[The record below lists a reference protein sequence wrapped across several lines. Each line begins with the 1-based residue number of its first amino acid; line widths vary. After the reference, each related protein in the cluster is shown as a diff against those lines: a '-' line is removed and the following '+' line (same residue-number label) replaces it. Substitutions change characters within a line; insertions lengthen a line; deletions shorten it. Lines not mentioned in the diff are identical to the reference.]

1 MKRLKCILS
10 VLFAVVVFCSCGG
23 GGSTAATEGL
33 TGRVTL
39 DGYEGRKV
47 YLETTGANALKVD
60 SATVAEGR
68 FALTFNDSVPQVYR
82 LVLTAS
88 DDDQFPITLPV
99 VSEKGHVQ
107 VVMGELVLT
116 SGTPLNDTL
125 QDFLLAVSN
134 FTEKAVD
141 GFKQQLMKD
150 EKPGLQQVRDD
161 FAKLVEGAVMK
172 NIDTPVGAYIYRTYS
187 HNLTPEQK
195 ESIVSR
201 GGESFRKA
209 VNE

>member
-23 GGSTAATEGL
+23 GGSTAVTEGL

-134 FTEKAVD
+134 FTDKAM
-141 GFKQQLMKD
+141 QQ
-150 EKPGLQQVRDD
+150 EKPDMQQVKAD
-161 FAKLVEGAVMK
+161 FSKLVEGAVMK

>member
-134 FTEKAVD
+134 FTDKAM
-141 GFKQQLMKD
+141 QQ
-150 EKPGLQQVRDD
+150 EKPDMQQVMAD

-172 NIDTPVGAYIYRTYS
+172 NIGTPVGAYIYRTYS

-195 ESIVSR
+195 ESIISR
-201 GGESFRKA
+201 GGDSFRKA

>member
-10 VLFAVVVFCSCGG
+10 VLFAVVVLSSCGG

-88 DDDQFPITLPV
+88 DDDLFPITLPV

-134 FTEKAVD
+134 FTDKAM
-141 GFKQQLMKD
+141 QQ
-150 EKPGLQQVRDD
+150 EKPDMQQVKAD

-172 NIDTPVGAYIYRTYS
+172 NIGTPVGAYIYRTYS
-187 HNLTPEQK
+187 DKLTPEQK

-201 GGESFRKA
+201 GGDSFRKA

>member
-1 MKRLKCILS
+1 MKNMKCILS
-10 VLFAVVVFCSCGG
+10 VLFAVVVLSSCGG

-47 YLETTGANALKVD
+47 YLETTGATALKVD

-82 LVLTAS
+82 LVLTSS

-134 FTEKAVD
+134 FTDKAM
-141 GFKQQLMKD
+141 QQ
-150 EKPGLQQVRDD
+150 EKPDMQQVKAD

-172 NIDTPVGAYIYRTYS
+172 NIGTPVGAYIYRTYS
-187 HNLTPEQK
+187 DKLTPEQK
-195 ESIVSR
+195 EAIISR
-201 GGESFRKA
+201 GGDSFRKA

>member
-10 VLFAVVVFCSCGG
+10 VLFSVVVFCSCGG
-23 GGSTAATEGL
+23 GGSTAVTEGL

-134 FTEKAVD
+134 FTDKAM
-141 GFKQQLMKD
+141 QQ
-150 EKPGLQQVRDD
+150 EKPDMQQVKAD

-172 NIDTPVGAYIYRTYS
+172 NIGTPVGAYIYRTYS

>member
-10 VLFAVVVFCSCGG
+10 VLFSVVVFCSCGG
-23 GGSTAATEGL
+23 GGSTAVTEGL

-134 FTEKAVD
+134 FTEKAM
-141 GFKQQLMKD
+141 QQ
-150 EKPGLQQVRDD
+150 EKPDMQQVMAD

-172 NIDTPVGAYIYRTYS
+172 NIGTPVGAYIYRTYS
-187 HNLTPEQK
+187 DKLTPEQK

-201 GGESFRKA
+201 GGDSFRKA

>member
-10 VLFAVVVFCSCGG
+10 VLFSVVVFCSCGG

-134 FTEKAVD
+134 FTDKAM
-141 GFKQQLMKD
+141 QQ
-150 EKPGLQQVRDD
+150 EKPDMQQVKAD

-172 NIDTPVGAYIYRTYS
+172 NIGTPVGAYIYRTYS
-187 HNLTPEQK
+187 DKLTPEQK
-195 ESIVSR
+195 ESIANR
-201 GGESFRKA
+201 GGDSFRKA

>member
-23 GGSTAATEGL
+23 GGSTAVTEGL

-134 FTEKAVD
+134 FTDKAM
-141 GFKQQLMKD
+141 QQ
-150 EKPGLQQVRDD
+150 EKPDMQQVKAD

-172 NIDTPVGAYIYRTYS
+172 NIGTPVGAYIYRTYS
-187 HNLTPEQK
+187 DKLTPEQK
-195 ESIVSR
+195 ESIANR
-201 GGESFRKA
+201 GGDSFRKA

>member
-47 YLETTGANALKVD
+47 HLETTGANALKVD

-134 FTEKAVD
+134 FTDKAM
-141 GFKQQLMKD
+141 QQ
-150 EKPGLQQVRDD
+150 EKPDMQQVKAD

-172 NIDTPVGAYIYRTYS
+172 NIGTPVGAYIYRTYS
-187 HNLTPEQK
+187 DKLTPEQK

-201 GGESFRKA
+201 GGDSFRKA

>member
-10 VLFAVVVFCSCGG
+10 VLFAVVVLSSCGG

-134 FTEKAVD
+134 FTDKAM
-141 GFKQQLMKD
+141 QQ
-150 EKPGLQQVRDD
+150 EKPDMQQVKAD

-172 NIDTPVGAYIYRTYS
+172 NIGTPVGAYIYRTYS

-201 GGESFRKA
+201 GGDSFRKA

>member
-10 VLFAVVVFCSCGG
+10 VLFAVVVLSSCGG

-134 FTEKAVD
+134 FTDKAM
-141 GFKQQLMKD
+141 QQ
-150 EKPGLQQVRDD
+150 EKPDMQQVKAD

-172 NIDTPVGAYIYRTYS
+172 NIGTPVGAYIYRTYS
-187 HNLTPEQK
+187 DKLTPEQK
-195 ESIVSR
+195 ESIANR
-201 GGESFRKA
+201 GGDSFRKA

>member
-10 VLFAVVVFCSCGG
+10 VLFAVVVLSSCGG

-116 SGTPLNDTL
+116 SGTPLNATL

-134 FTEKAVD
+134 FTDKAM
-141 GFKQQLMKD
+141 QQ
-150 EKPGLQQVRDD
+150 EKPDMQQVKAD

-172 NIDTPVGAYIYRTYS
+172 NIGTPVGAYIYRTYS
-187 HNLTPEQK
+187 DKLTPEQK
-195 ESIVSR
+195 ESIANR
-201 GGESFRKA
+201 GGDSFRKA

>member
-10 VLFAVVVFCSCGG
+10 VLFAMVVFCSCGG

-134 FTEKAVD
+134 FTDKAM
-141 GFKQQLMKD
+141 QQ
-150 EKPGLQQVRDD
+150 EKPDMQQVKDD

-172 NIDTPVGAYIYRTYS
+172 NIDNPVGVYIFRAYSR
-187 HNLTPEQK
+187 NLTEDRKAQ
-195 ESIVSR
+195 ILLR

>member
-10 VLFAVVVFCSCGG
+10 VLFAVVVLSSCGG

-47 YLETTGANALKVD
+47 YLETTGATALKVD

-88 DDDQFPITLPV
+88 DDDLFPITLPV

-134 FTEKAVD
+134 FTDKAM
-141 GFKQQLMKD
+141 QQ
-150 EKPGLQQVRDD
+150 EKPDMQQVKAD

-172 NIDTPVGAYIYRTYS
+172 NIGTPVGAYIYRTYS
-187 HNLTPEQK
+187 DKLTPEQK
-195 ESIVSR
+195 EAIVSR
-201 GGESFRKA
+201 GGDSFRKA

>member
-10 VLFAVVVFCSCGG
+10 VLFAVVVLSSCGG

-134 FTEKAVD
+134 FTDKAM
-141 GFKQQLMKD
+141 QQ
-150 EKPGLQQVRDD
+150 EKPDMQQVKAD

-172 NIDTPVGAYIYRTYS
+172 NIGTPVGAYIYRTYS
-187 HNLTPEQK
+187 DKLTPEQK
-195 ESIVSR
+195 EAIANR
-201 GGESFRKA
+201 GGDSFRKA

>member
-10 VLFAVVVFCSCGG
+10 VLFAVVVLSSCGG
-23 GGSTAATEGL
+23 GGSTAVTEGL

-39 DGYEGRKV
+39 DGYDGRKV

-134 FTEKAVD
+134 FTDKAM
-141 GFKQQLMKD
+141 QQ
-150 EKPGLQQVRDD
+150 EKPDMQQVKAD

-172 NIDTPVGAYIYRTYS
+172 NIGTPVGAYIYRTYS
-187 HNLTPEQK
+187 DKLTPEQK
-195 ESIVSR
+195 ESIANR
-201 GGESFRKA
+201 GGDSFRKA

>member
-10 VLFAVVVFCSCGG
+10 VLFVVVVLSSCGG

-134 FTEKAVD
+134 FTDKAM
-141 GFKQQLMKD
+141 QQ
-150 EKPGLQQVRDD
+150 EKPDMQQVMAD

-172 NIDTPVGAYIYRTYS
+172 NIGTPVGAYIYRTYS
-187 HNLTPEQK
+187 DKLTPEQK
-195 ESIVSR
+195 ESIANR
-201 GGESFRKA
+201 GGDSFRKA

>member
-10 VLFAVVVFCSCGG
+10 VLFSVVVLSSCGG
-23 GGSTAATEGL
+23 GGSTAVTEGL

-134 FTEKAVD
+134 FTDKAM
-141 GFKQQLMKD
+141 QQ
-150 EKPGLQQVRDD
+150 EKPDMQQVKAD

>member
-10 VLFAVVVFCSCGG
+10 VLFAVVVLSSCGG

-134 FTEKAVD
+134 FTDKAM
-141 GFKQQLMKD
+141 QQ
-150 EKPGLQQVRDD
+150 EKPDMQQVKAD

-172 NIDTPVGAYIYRTYS
+172 NIGTPVGAYIYRTYS
-187 HNLTPEQK
+187 DKLTPEQK
-195 ESIVSR
+195 ESIANR
-201 GGESFRKA
+201 GGDSFRKT

>member
-10 VLFAVVVFCSCGG
+10 VLFAVVVLSSCGG

-134 FTEKAVD
+134 FTDKAM
-141 GFKQQLMKD
+141 QQ
-150 EKPGLQQVRDD
+150 EKPDMQQVKAD

-172 NIDTPVGAYIYRTYS
+172 NIGTPVGAYIYRTYS

>member
-134 FTEKAVD
+134 FTDKAM
-141 GFKQQLMKD
+141 QQ
-150 EKPGLQQVRDD
+150 EKPDMQQVKAD

-172 NIDTPVGAYIYRTYS
+172 NIGTPVGAYIYRTYS
-187 HNLTPEQK
+187 DKLTPEQK

-201 GGESFRKA
+201 GGDSFRKA

>member
-10 VLFAVVVFCSCGG
+10 VLFSVVVFCSCGG
-23 GGSTAATEGL
+23 GGSTAVTEGL

-134 FTEKAVD
+134 FTDKAM
-141 GFKQQLMKD
+141 QQ
-150 EKPGLQQVRDD
+150 EKPDMQQVKAD
-161 FAKLVEGAVMK
+161 FSKLVEGAVMK

>member
-10 VLFAVVVFCSCGG
+10 VLFVVVVLSSCGG
-23 GGSTAATEGL
+23 GGSTAVTEGL

-134 FTEKAVD
+134 FTDKAM
-141 GFKQQLMKD
+141 QQ
-150 EKPGLQQVRDD
+150 EKPDMQQVMAD

-172 NIDTPVGAYIYRTYS
+172 NIGTPVGAYIYRTYS
-187 HNLTPEQK
+187 DKLTPEQK
-195 ESIVSR
+195 ESIANR
-201 GGESFRKA
+201 GGDSFRKA

>member
-10 VLFAVVVFCSCGG
+10 VLFAVVVLSSCGG

-134 FTEKAVD
+134 FTDKAM
-141 GFKQQLMKD
+141 QQ
-150 EKPGLQQVRDD
+150 EKPDMQQVKAD

-172 NIDTPVGAYIYRTYS
+172 NIGTPVGAYIYRTYS
-187 HNLTPEQK
+187 DKLTPEQK
-195 ESIVSR
+195 EAIVSR
-201 GGESFRKA
+201 GGDSFRKA